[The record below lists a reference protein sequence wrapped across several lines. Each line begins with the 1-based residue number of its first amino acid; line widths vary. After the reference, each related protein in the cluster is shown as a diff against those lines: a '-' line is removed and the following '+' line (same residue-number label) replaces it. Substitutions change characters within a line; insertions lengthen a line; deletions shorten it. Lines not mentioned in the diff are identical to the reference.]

1 MQKRLAY
8 SFTLGVVALAAAM
21 SLTGCGG
28 DKNAAMQQAAMQQ
41 QAPVVATMKLELT
54 NAENQQEFP
63 ARLEGK
69 TDIAI
74 RPQVSGFITKV
85 CVDEGQEVKKG
96 QLLFTIDQVQLQAA
110 VTTAQA
116 AVNSAQTSVNTAK
129 MTADTKRQLFEK
141 NIISAYDYQLAQNQ
155 LQNAQA
161 ALAQAQ
167 AQLTSAKKNLSYA
180 NVVAPSSGVV
190 GTIPYREGSLA
201 SPSSMEPL
209 TTISDNSQVY
219 AYFSLTEKDLLDLTD
234 GGTRSLKAAIDSMP
248 AVRLILANGTPYPF
262 EGKVATVSG
271 VVNTATGAASVRA
284 LFDNPSG
291 MLRSGS
297 TATVVL
303 PIYSTDV
310 IVIPQKA
317 TYEIQGRRFVFVVGD
332 DNVIASRPI
341 TVLPQ
346 NDGKVYVVTSGLQA
360 GETIVTEGVGTQSI
374 RDGITIQPAGAQAA
388 PAEAAQAAHAPA
400 EK

>member
-1 MQKRLAY
+1 MQKRSAY
-8 SFTLGVVALAAAM
+8 SLVLGVAALAATM

-28 DKNAAMQQAAMQQ
+28 DDKAAQQAAMQQ
-41 QAPVVATMKLELT
+41 QAPVVATMKLEFT

-96 QLLFTIDQVQLQAA
+96 QLLFTIDQVQLEAA

-167 AQLTSAKKNLSYA
+167 AQLTSARKNLSYA

-234 GGTRSLKAAIDSMP
+234 GGTRSLKAAIDSLP
-248 AVRLILANGTPYPF
+248 AVRLVLANGTTYPF

-271 VVNTATGAASVRA
+271 VVNTSTGAASVRA

-317 TYEIQGRRFVFVVGD
+317 TYEIQGRRFVFVVD
-332 DNVIASRPI
+332 ENNVIASRPI

-346 NDGKVYVVTSGLQA
+346 TDGQNFVVTSGLQA

-374 RDGITIQPAGAQAA
+374 RDGITIKPAGEQAA
-388 PAEAAQAAHAPA
+388 PAQAAEAAQAPA